1 MTWEVKSLV
10 AISQECFFPKK
21 ITAAESET
29 EPLATINQEIDDV
42 YRWQFFVTPSG
53 PVEPNQNPT
62 GPKVTGLSPTMK

>member
-42 YRWQFFVTPSG
+42 YRWQFFVTP
-53 PVEPNQNPT
+53 
-62 GPKVTGLSPTMK
+62 